1 MDTAGYN
8 RLIYSLIPRCIGA
21 VIYIS
26 AANVW
31 THSGDYK
38 ITDIP
43 GVSVVYDDIREM

>member
-8 RLIYSLIPRCIGA
+8 RLIYSLIPRC
-21 VIYIS
+21 IYIS